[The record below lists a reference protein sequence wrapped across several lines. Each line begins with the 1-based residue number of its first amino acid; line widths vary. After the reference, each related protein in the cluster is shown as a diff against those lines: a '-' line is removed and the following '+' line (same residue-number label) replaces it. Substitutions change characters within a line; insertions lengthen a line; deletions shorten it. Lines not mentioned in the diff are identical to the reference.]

1 MSHETTSAGPR
12 RGKRS
17 TLTLL
22 LVAISLFAA
31 ACGGT
36 QVAQSATTNES
47 PLGPTSDIEIITE
60 APSDIGSDPFIA
72 ALTVDIST
80 KPETV
85 VAIEQAADRVEPGEE
100 VPASTPG
107 LYGGSGELTV
117 CDSGGLVAFLE
128 ENSSKAAAW
137 AKVLDINIEDIGT
150 YVADLGEGI
159 LLHDTRVTNHGFRD
173 GSSYSRQSVLQ
184 AGTAVLIDHQGVPRV
199 RCACGNPLLA
209 PEKTEGTPSP
219 GIEITPDRQEV
230 TPVDTETT
238 TEQIPADTFC
248 AIWSQVA
255 PIVSGGPDSAE
266 DIVAYIAASA
276 EVFGSLV
283 VAAETTSGFPADAL
297 TDLTAYRDA
306 LEEAVEIGPSAVG
319 DTALRDRVQEFLSG
333 YCDETE
339 VDDVI
344 NDDDLTHVPTD
355 DDIVSDGNCGS
366 MQFFL
371 LITAAEGLGLD
382 HTVISQP
389 YLDAFDALA
398 DGWDP
403 GDTVD
408 LGDFTIALDFEEVGC
423 LGAQAMQELFAAN
436 GLLEFLDES
445 LL

>member
-1 MSHETTSAGPR
+1 MSHETMSAEPNI
-12 RGKRS
+12 GKRP
-17 TLTLL
+17 TLTLV
-22 LVAISLFAA
+22 LVVISLFAA

-36 QVAQSATTNES
+36 QVAQSATTAES
-47 PLGPTSDIEIITE
+47 PLEPTSNVEIITE
-60 APSDIGSDPFIA
+60 APSDVGSDPFVA
-72 ALTVDIST
+72 VLTVDIST
-80 KPETV
+80 EPETV
-85 VAIEQAADRVEPGEE
+85 VAIEQAADRFEPGQE

-107 LYGGSGELTV
+107 LYGGSGELAV
-117 CDSGGLVAFLE
+117 CDSGGLVAFLAG
-128 ENSSKAAAW
+128 NSPKAAAW
-137 AKVLDINIEDIGT
+137 AEVLDINVEDIGT
-150 YVADLGEGI
+150 YVADLDEVI

-173 GSSYSRQSVLQ
+173 GSPYSLQSVLQ
-184 AGTAVLIDHQGVPRV
+184 AGTAVLIDNQGVPRV

-209 PEKTEGTPSP
+209 PEKTEGTPNP

-230 TPVDTETT
+230 PPGDTETT
-238 TEQIPADTFC
+238 TEQIPTDSFC
-248 AIWSQVA
+248 AIWTRVG

-276 EVFGSLV
+276 EAFGSLV
-283 VAAETTSGFPADAL
+283 AAAEATPGFPADAL
-297 TDLTAYRDA
+297 ADLTAYRDA

-319 DTALRDRVQEFLSG
+319 DTALRDRVEEFLSS
-333 YCDETE
+333 YCDETA

-344 NDDDLTHVPTD
+344 SDDELTHVPTD

-371 LITAAEGLGLD
+371 LIAAAEGLGLD
-382 HTVISQP
+382 HTATSQP

-408 LGDFTIALDFEEVGC
+408 LGDFTVALDFEEVGC
-423 LGAQAMQELFAAN
+423 LGAQAMQDLFAAN